1 MFLFYTFRLVFN
13 PLQQILF
20 TAQSVLMTEKHSIGL
35 ALLQCIASYLSYHM
49 YIILDVHTES
59 TIAAGKRELL
69 TFQCHLEV
77 S

>member
-1 MFLFYTFRLVFN
+1 M
-13 PLQQILF
+13 
-20 TAQSVLMTEKHSIGL
+20 GL
-35 ALLQCIASYLSYHM
+35 ALLQCIASYLSYYHM

-69 TFQCHLEV
+69 TFRRHLEV